1 MKLDHHQRS
10 AGERQSTL
18 HLSVRAKVSRLENR
32 AAAAR
37 KADLSSLATCV
48 GVSSSLSSAA
58 LAVAA
63 RRRRP
68 LAQAPLAPDSATFNC
83 RPKTLTFGHAFSVAF
98 ELLRR
103 ANRGLRSDSGRR
115 CCRSSVRPCVCVFVC
130 GREKVRLAWVAR
142 WHHSLRSLGRNS
154 KRRVTTRPRSF
165 VCPPTSG
172 SQTLFKR
179 RRRRE
184 ATTSNKLVAYCCR
197 SALHSRGRPVKS
209 SNFRS
214 PTLWSP

>member
-115 CCRSSVRPCVCVFVC
+115 CCRSSVRPCVCVRA
-130 GREKVRLAWVAR
+130 REGEI
-142 WHHSLRSLGRNS
+142 SLGCS
-154 KRRVTTRPRSF
+154 MASLSPLTRA
-165 VCPPTSG
+165 
-172 SQTLFKR
+172 QFK
-179 RRRRE
+179 
-184 ATTSNKLVAYCCR
+184 AASHDAAKIFCL
-197 SALHSRGRPVKS
+197 SA
-209 SNFRS
+209 N
-214 PTLWSP
+214 